1 MPVNTL
7 SFTQISTI
15 LNSIH
20 NQATGVSAPV
30 ATNTAD
36 FVTQANTALLSG
48 FDTILNSINQVLSKT
63 IFSVRPY
70 SAKFR
75 GLFVDEASWGNH
87 VRKLSIADQD
97 LIDNDNYKWPVGY
110 DANQTPPSGNGQSVD
125 PFVIHKP
132 DILQT
137 NFYGASVYEYAYT
150 ITRDNLDQAFRGP
163 DELAQFVSMVV
174 ENRNSHLEQTRENV
188 ARMTVSNLI
197 GSIVA
202 EANTDRVIPVLTLY
216 NAATGLT
223 LTATSVLQPANYRA
237 FMQWL
242 YSMLAALTSR
252 MTERSEMYQTVIGGK
267 HIMRHTPYE
276 MQRIYM
282 LSDFRYQAEMMALAD
297 TFHDAYLRMGDTE
310 TVNYWQGIKSP
321 ASINLTAGYTDTTG
335 APTSA
340 SVQKDNVIGIIMD
353 REAAGCA
360 VTQAWS
366 EVANNGRGGYRTF
379 WDHATIRSW
388 NDNTEKAVVLLME

>member
-7 SFTQISTI
+7 SFTQISQI

-30 ATNTAD
+30 ATSTAD
-36 FVTQANTALLSG
+36 FVTQANTALLTG
-48 FDTILNSINQVLSKT
+48 FDTILNAVNQVLTRT
-63 IFSVRPY
+63 IFSSRPY

-75 GLFVDEASWGNH
+75 GLFVEESSWGNH

-97 LIDNDNYKWPVGY
+97 LIDNDNYKWPMGY
-110 DANQTPPSGNGQSVD
+110 DANQTPPDGNGKSVD
-125 PFVIHKP
+125 PFEIHKP
-132 DILQT
+132 DVLQT

-150 ITRDNLDQAFRGP
+150 LSRDNLNQAFRGP

-174 ENRNSHLEQTRENV
+174 ENRNSHLEQARENI

-197 GSIVA
+197 GGVIA
-202 EANTDRVIPVLTLY
+202 ENNTDRVVPVLTLY
-216 NAATGLT
+216 NQVTGLS
-223 LTATSVLQPANYRA
+223 LTAQTVMQPANYKA

-242 YSMLAALTSR
+242 YSKIATLTAR
-252 MTERSEMYQTVIGGK
+252 MTERGEMYQTVISGK

-297 TFHDAYLRMGDTE
+297 TFHDTYLRMGDTE
-310 TVNYWQGIKSP
+310 TVNYWQGIKAP
-321 ASINLTAGYTDTTG
+321 ASINITAGYTDTTG
-335 APTSA
+335 APTTDAVS
-340 SVQKDNVIGIIMD
+340 KDNVIGVIMD

-366 EVANNGRGGYRTF
+366 EVANNGRAGYRTF
-379 WDHATIRSW
+379 WDHATLRCW
-388 NDNTEKAVVLLME
+388 NDNTEKAIVLLME